1 MDPTSNSLREQAKN
15 CRTLA
20 VSVTTPG
27 TRDAMLEMAADYDRR
42 AEKLENEADGRR
54 APAL

>member
-1 MDPTSNSLREQAKN
+1 MNLTSNSLREQAKN

-42 AEKLENEADGRR
+42 AEKLENDANGRR
-54 APAL
+54 GSEL